1 MRRFHRNKIY
11 FPFGIPLVG
20 LMSLPVVSVAAPML
34 EEVVVTGQKRA
45 ESTQDTPVAITGM
58 TSDSLEKFGFAS
70 ANDISA
76 QVPNMQVSGP
86 FGDVQPIFAIRG
98 VSMSDYSSNQ
108 ASPIGV
114 YSDESYMGP
123 VYTHGMNFFDVERLE
138 VLRGPQ
144 GTLYGK
150 NTTGGAINII
160 TKTPIIDDGFHVN
173 AKLGAG
179 NYDSRVGDLGVEGT
193 LIDETLAV
201 RAAYSFSRNSGYTEN
216 RSGGPNLSSI
226 DFQGLRLTLNWQI
239 SENLNNVLKLTHG
252 QNDSMANASRNEP
265 RGDLNNGGAG
275 LFGAV
280 GGVVSGALLQGDA
293 SSGYMDNTGY
303 SASSQNLG
311 SHEVEDNFTG
321 PLIVNSDMLV
331 NKLEYLGEYH
341 TFTSI
346 TSVSISDYA
355 QQQNTDGSPEE
366 LLEIRWA
373 VDTEAFSQDF
383 RVSSNYDG
391 MINFIGGIYY
401 AEEEMDMHNEYAIYG
416 TPPDVRVAITYP
428 GATGYY
434 PYLLDFGQLD
444 QKMVTDKTS
453 YAAYAQ
459 FRFDISADFGI
470 DFGIRYTVD
479 EIDLTY
485 LNISREGYD
494 GSPRGTYVPGNTTR
508 HDEPFI
514 PLNLGGDAG
523 IVEIDLF
530 LQNLL
535 TGETTLE
542 DLFETGEIGYTHGA
556 YTTDS
561 SEPMSAKEQELT
573 GKIGIDYRFN
583 DDFMMYASYSK
594 GFRSGNFNGGVYYR
608 ERDFDEAY
616 ARPEYIDAYE
626 IGFKSDFYDQRA
638 RVNAAA
644 FLYDYKDQQFINV
657 VGVSNFLENAGG
669 SQIAGLEAE
678 IMFAATEK
686 LMFMMGLG
694 YLDTEYTEL
703 SLSNTETLNNP
714 NDEIDLSGNELIS
727 APKISG
733 NISIDYEI
741 YSGDSG
747 YINWN
752 VNANYQDKQWYSA
765 YNDKG
770 GYENIKQDAYTL
782 VNTRLTWR
790 GINEDYSVSIWAKNL
805 AYEEYD
811 GYAINLQAGFGFDY
825 FQEGPPRTFGV
836 DATYKF

>member
-1 MRRFHRNKIY
+1 MRISQSYLKKITLGASLASLSY
-11 FPFGIPLVG
+11 IP
-20 LMSLPVVSVAAPML
+20 MTSLAAPML
-34 EEVVVTGQKRA
+34 EEVIVTGQKRS

-86 FGDVQPIFAIRG
+86 FGEVQPIFAIRG

-114 YSDESYMGP
+114 YSDESYMGA

-160 TKTPIIDDGFHVN
+160 TKTPIIDDGTHVN
-173 AKLGAG
+173 VKLGAG

-193 LIDETLAV
+193 LIDETLAA
-201 RAAYSFSRNSGYTEN
+201 RLAYSFSRNSGYIEN
-216 RSGGPNLSSI
+216 RLGGPNLSSI
-226 DFQGLRLTLNWQI
+226 DFQALRLTLNWQI

-252 QNDSMANASRNEP
+252 QNDSLANASRNEP
-265 RGDLNNGGAG
+265 RGNLNGGDGLLGAG
-275 LFGAV
+275 GAAT
-280 GGVVSGALLQGDA
+280 GSAAQGDD
-293 SSGYMDNTGY
+293 SSGYIDNTGY
-303 SASSQNLG
+303 SASSKNLG
-311 SHEVEDNFTG
+311 HHEVEDNFTG
-321 PLIVNSDMLV
+321 PLVVNSDMLV
-331 NKLEYLGEYH
+331 NKLEFIGDYH

-346 TSVSISDYA
+346 SSISISDYA

-373 VDTEAFSQDF
+373 VDTTAFSQDL
-383 RVSSNYDG
+383 RISSNYEG
-391 MINFIGGIYY
+391 MFNFIGGLYY

-416 TPPDVRVAITYP
+416 TAPDVRVAVTYP
-428 GATGYY
+428 GATGFY

-444 QKMVTDKTS
+444 QKMITDKTS
-453 YAAYAQ
+453 YAAYTQ
-459 FRFDISADFGI
+459 LRFDVTADFGI

-479 EIDLTY
+479 EIDLAY

-494 GSPRGTYVPGNTTR
+494 GSPRGTYVPGNTSR
-508 HDEPFI
+508 YDEPFV

-523 IVEIDLF
+523 IAEIDVF
-530 LQNLL
+530 LENLL
-535 TGETTLE
+535 SGETTVE
-542 DLFETGEIGYTHGA
+542 DLVATGEVGYTHGP

-561 SEPMSAKEQELT
+561 STPMSAKEQEFT
-573 GKIGIDYRFN
+573 GKLGLDYRFN

-608 ERDFDEAY
+608 ERDFEDAY

-626 IGFKSDFYDQRA
+626 VGFKSDFYDQRA

-669 SQIAGLEAE
+669 STIAGLEAE

-686 LMFMMGLG
+686 LMLMMGLG

-703 SLSNTETLNNP
+703 TLSDTQTLNNP
-714 NDEIDLSGNELIS
+714 DDEVDLAGNELIS
-727 APKISG
+727 APKVSG
-733 NISIDYEI
+733 NISIDYEL

-747 YINWN
+747 YISWN
-752 VNANYQDKQWYSA
+752 VNANYQAKQWYSA

-770 GYENIKQDAYTL
+770 GYENIKQDAYAL
-782 VNTRLTWR
+782 VNTRMTWR

-805 AYEEYD
+805 TDEEYD

-825 FQEGPPRTFGV
+825 FQAGPPRTFGV